1 MTDIGQTINDILRA
15 RAKVR
20 EAGFSAGGMES
31 PRRRSRI
38 LTAAIGAGFV
48 GLLALGACG
57 GDDNQ
62 DVTPAG
68 AAGSGA
74 GVSGTAT
81 SSAAASSTGG
91 SSATAS
97 SVGGARATTPSAG
110 KSGGAGKASAG
121 KAGGAGKASAG
132 KAGAAGKAGT
142 TSNGGKPSVARPLS
156 TGLSFETITETPGV
170 APYFNINRPK
180 DLDAAIAKTGGPLP
194 VITWGN
200 GACMRSDAMWKT
212 FYDRWASAGWF
223 VLSLNT
229 VPAGASGSSSI
240 TADDQ
245 QALNDWLFAEVEK
258 KDSPYAGKLDT
269 KRVVAAGNSCGGVT
283 ALTVGSRDERV
294 TALFILAGSSGLG
307 SSNATIMNG
316 IKVPVCWIEGGEEE
330 LSRGPATSDY
340 ENLADDVPALM
351 VVRSSGDHLLIS
363 NDLTSHAQSAE
374 ISLNWLD
381 LALYGTPEAHKV
393 LTSKGPLCS
402 GCEASLWTV
411 LMSQNL
417 DKLVKK

>member
-1 MTDIGQTINDILRA
+1 
-15 RAKVR
+15 
-20 EAGFSAGGMES
+20 
-31 PRRRSRI
+31 
-38 LTAAIGAGFV
+38 
-48 GLLALGACG
+48 
-57 GDDNQ
+57 
-62 DVTPAG
+62 
-68 AAGSGA
+68 
-74 GVSGTAT
+74 
-81 SSAAASSTGG
+81 
-91 SSATAS
+91 
-97 SVGGARATTPSAG
+97 
-110 KSGGAGKASAG
+110 
-121 KAGGAGKASAG
+121 
-132 KAGAAGKAGT
+132 
-142 TSNGGKPSVARPLS
+142 
-156 TGLSFETITETPGV
+156 V

-180 DLDAAIAKTGGPLP
+180 DIDAAIAKTGGPLP

-200 GACMRSDAMWKT
+200 GACMRSDAMWQT

-245 QALNDWLFAEVEK
+245 DAMVDWVFTEVEK
-258 KDSPYAGKLDT
+258 KGSPYAGKLDT

-283 ALTVGSRDERV
+283 ALTVGSTDKRV

-316 IKVPVCWIEGGEEE
+316 IKVPVCWIEGGTEE

-340 ENLADDVPALM
+340 ENLADDVPAMM
-351 VVRSSGDHLLIS
+351 VVRSSGDHIAIS
-363 NDLTSHAQSAE
+363 NDLTNHAQSAE

-381 LALYGTPEAHKV
+381 LALYGTPDAYKV